1 MTNPSRFGRENMRQ
15 SRRKDWIG
23 KLLLILLS
31 PLTQAATFDCS
42 IEPGPDDAVGTA
54 YYRIWI
60 PEKTPELRGIIFRQH
75 GCGQGARKLGLEH
88 ADDIQW
94 QTLAQKHGFAL
105 MGSQIWAPEEDC
117 STWTMPEDGSANAFL
132 SAIKLFARASGHTE
146 LNQIPWCLWGHSGG
160 AIWTLNM
167 AYLYPERIIAAFSRS
182 GGLSPVGSSYK
193 RSLPKTPNSNA
204 ATLQVPILFC
214 YGEREYN
221 EGNRFYNLIAG
232 VHEVFEY
239 GRKHKAPWA
248 LAVHPDSEH
257 ENSQSRQLAIRYF
270 DKIIP
275 ARLPDPAHSEN
286 KVQVLKT
293 LPTRKYWIGLH
304 ESLETFEAS
313 NLQSNLHESSYLLNK
328 TLAADWESFC
338 QNGHIPDT
346 SPPAPPHNLR
356 VEEEPYRT
364 KLQWNAYADMESG
377 IQSFR
382 IYRKGKLIGEIAG
395 ELNRRWN
402 PTGAYQA
409 WNYSDQPLNGREL
422 LPMAFTDG
430 DATNAPP
437 EDYHVSTVNKEGLE
451 SKRTQG
457 VSMETWI
464 ARNKSVWRNLSDA
477 DFLNHWEGPDGHEP
491 RGWQWENETLSMSPS
506 KSKGAQTSLFSKE
519 IYGNFE
525 FQFQFKIGT
534 GGNSGVKYRM
544 QDYDGQFL
552 GPEYQILDDQQH
564 YPGYNPAESQ
574 EARYITG
581 TLYVL
586 DMGDWNLDPRHPP
599 GTWNAG
605 RIISNGNRI
614 EHWING
620 VKIVDTRTDTEEF
633 KQAIQRSKF
642 KKWPH
647 YGQNTEGRIMLQ
659 DHGTRVEFRGLK
671 IKRLQK

>member
-1 MTNPSRFGRENMRQ
+1 MRQ

-31 PLTQAATFDCS
+31 PLTQAATFDCT

-54 YYRIWI
+54 HYRIWI
-60 PEKTPELRGIIFRQH
+60 PEETPELRGIIFRQH

-146 LNQIPWCLWGHSGG
+146 LNQVPWCLWGHSGG
-160 AIWTLNM
+160 AIWTVNM

-248 LAVHPDSEH
+248 LTVHPDSEH
-257 ENSQSRQLAIRYF
+257 ENSQSRQLAIRFF
-270 DKIIP
+270 DNIIP

-304 ESLETFEAS
+304 ESLETFEASNLQS

-506 KSKGAQTSLFSKE
+506 KNKGAQTSLFSKE
-519 IYGNFE
+519 IYGDFE

-586 DMGDWNLDPRHPP
+586 DVGDWNLDPRHPP

>member
-1 MTNPSRFGRENMRQ
+1 MRQ

-31 PLTQAATFDCS
+31 PLTQAATFDCT

-54 YYRIWI
+54 HYRIWI
-60 PEKTPELRGIIFRQH
+60 PEETPELRGIIFRQH

-146 LNQIPWCLWGHSGG
+146 LNQVPWCLWGHSGG
-160 AIWTLNM
+160 AIWTVNM

-248 LAVHPDSEH
+248 LTVHPDSEH
-257 ENSQSRQLAIRYF
+257 ENSQSRQLAIRFF
-270 DKIIP
+270 DNIIP

-304 ESLETFEAS
+304 ESLETFEASNLQS

-506 KSKGAQTSLFSKE
+506 KNKGAQTSLFSKE

-544 QDYDGQFL
+544 QDYDEQFL

>member
-1 MTNPSRFGRENMRQ
+1 
-15 SRRKDWIG
+15 
-23 KLLLILLS
+23 
-31 PLTQAATFDCS
+31 
-42 IEPGPDDAVGTA
+42 
-54 YYRIWI
+54 
-60 PEKTPELRGIIFRQH
+60 
-75 GCGQGARKLGLEH
+75 
-88 ADDIQW
+88 
-94 QTLAQKHGFAL
+94 
-105 MGSQIWAPEEDC
+105 
-117 STWTMPEDGSANAFL
+117 
-132 SAIKLFARASGHTE
+132 
-146 LNQIPWCLWGHSGG
+146 HSGG
-160 AIWTLNM
+160 AIWTVNM

-248 LAVHPDSEH
+248 LTVHPDSEH
-257 ENSQSRQLAIRYF
+257 ENSQSRQLAIRFF
-270 DKIIP
+270 DNIIP

-506 KSKGAQTSLFSKE
+506 KNKGAQTSLFSKE